1 MAFYPALK
9 SGFLYNWIMSSF
21 HFYQPI
27 DVRYGDLDPQG
38 HVNNARYVTYLEHAR
53 VGYIRHLGLW
63 DGSSYLEL
71 GFIIA
76 SIEVDF
82 QAPILIT
89 DAVRVGVRIPR
100 LGGKSLD
107 MLYRVEHAVTGKLF
121 GTGKTVLVGYDYR
134 TGQSMELLEEWR
146 ESIAAFEDIPH
157 RSL

>member
-1 MAFYPALK
+1 MNAFQ
-9 SGFLYNWIMSSF
+9 
-21 HFYQPI
+21 FYQPI

-53 VGYIRHLGLW
+53 VGYIRHLDLW

-76 SIEVDF
+76 SLEVDF

-89 DAVRVGVRIPR
+89 DAVHVGVRVAR

-107 MLYRVEHAVTGKLF
+107 MLYRVEQVETGKVF

-134 TGQSMELLEEWR
+134 KGQSMELLDEWR
-146 ESIAAFEDIPH
+146 ESIAAFEGIPR
-157 RSL
+157 RSP